1 MTSADPLPPGAPA
14 GPAVPHVS
22 SGPAK
27 RPWLLLVPGLLC
39 DATVW
44 APQVQAL
51 STSHRCVVAE
61 HGQANRL
68 DEMARQA
75 LACVPGDEPFD
86 LAGHSMGGRCAL
98 EIMRQAPQRV
108 RRLALLDTGYQPCP
122 PGPAGEA
129 EARQRLDL
137 LALARSQGMRAMG
150 QQWLPGMLHPDQLG
164 TALMAALLAMV
175 ERASPDRFEAQIQA
189 LLHRPDASALLVQVQ
204 VPTLVL
210 CGRQDGWSP
219 LARHQDMARLLPAAH
234 LHVVE
239 HCGHMSTLEQPQAVT
254 AALQRWLAMD
264 TVAAAGR

>member
-1 MTSADPLPPGAPA
+1 MTSADPSPPGVPADLAAPDA
-14 GPAVPHVS
+14 P
-22 SGPAK
+22 SGPAT

-51 STSHRCVVAE
+51 SARHRCVVAD

-98 EIMRQAPQRV
+98 EVLRLAPQRV

-137 LALARSQGMRAMG
+137 LALARRDGMQALGRR
-150 QQWLPGMLHPDQLG
+150 WLPGMLHPDQLG
-164 TALMAALLAMV
+164 TPLMATLLAMV

-189 LLHRPDASALLVQVQ
+189 LLHRPDATAQLAQVR

-210 CGRQDGWSP
+210 CGQQDSWSP
-219 LARHQDMARLLPAAH
+219 PERHADMARRVPGADLVLVP
-234 LHVVE
+234 

-254 AALQRWLAMD
+254 AALQRWL
-264 TVAAAGR
+264 GR